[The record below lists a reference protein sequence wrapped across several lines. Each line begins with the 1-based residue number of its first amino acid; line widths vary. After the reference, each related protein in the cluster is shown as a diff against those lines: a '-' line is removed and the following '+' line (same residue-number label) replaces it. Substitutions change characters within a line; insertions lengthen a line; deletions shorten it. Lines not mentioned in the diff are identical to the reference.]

1 MIGQTIR
8 DLRKEKRVSQTEL
21 AKIVGVSQ
29 TTVTA
34 WETGKAEP
42 SSSAVSNLADYF
54 NVTTDYL
61 LGRPEKKKEKQN
73 VELTDDDI
81 IMTYQG
87 KELSDE
93 DREII
98 KRLMNGKQVICLDEL
113 IRWLLNYAFDK
124 GINYIITDQLNED
137 IPSCAI
143 PNKSTIIINSKY
155 GKPTELPFT
164 IAHEIGHVLNG
175 EADVLY
181 FSGFNN
187 HSKIEM
193 RANRRAVKLLLE
205 YCNCHDL
212 SLEPAKF
219 AETFG
224 IPSSFEDMVKE
235 ESARYYL
242 ER

>member
-73 VELTDDDI
+73 VELTDADI

-98 KRLMNGKQVICLDEL
+98 KRLMNGK
-113 IRWLLNYAFDK
+113 
-124 GINYIITDQLNED
+124 
-137 IPSCAI
+137 
-143 PNKSTIIINSKY
+143 
-155 GKPTELPFT
+155 
-164 IAHEIGHVLNG
+164 
-175 EADVLY
+175 
-181 FSGFNN
+181 
-187 HSKIEM
+187 
-193 RANRRAVKLLLE
+193 
-205 YCNCHDL
+205 
-212 SLEPAKF
+212 
-219 AETFG
+219 
-224 IPSSFEDMVKE
+224 
-235 ESARYYL
+235 
-242 ER
+242 